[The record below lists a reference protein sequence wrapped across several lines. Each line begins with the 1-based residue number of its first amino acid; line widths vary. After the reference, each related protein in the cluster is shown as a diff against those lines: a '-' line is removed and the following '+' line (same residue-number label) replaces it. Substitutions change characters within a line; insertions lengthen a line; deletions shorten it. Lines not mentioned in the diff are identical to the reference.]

1 MNRYASPIY
10 KYKGR
15 INLIISLISALINLT
30 ALLNINNFNLITFNA
45 VYLFGFFSVFMFI
58 NSRTVYTNI
67 FKNYKKEIKNKT
79 LFSFI
84 GFVISLILYI
94 LITKI
99 IFNKAAVF
107 DYIYA
112 LLPIM
117 NFISII
123 LANTVYFI
131 LEKIFINENK
141 PFFNIKCISNILLIS
156 FVYASVF
163 IALYLFYE
171 YKYIIIL
178 LSISNSLLSSAIL
191 SVFNIMSS
199 KFMNPWSRFIFVN
212 VGYIISLILSLIISS
227 IVIAILFKFKIQM
240 FIMVSMIIL
249 LSFIISLLL
258 SHYIKAYSY
267 L

>member
-1 MNRYASPIY
+1 MNKYASPIY
-10 KYKGR
+10 QYKGR
-15 INLIISLISALINLT
+15 VNLIISLISALINLT

-45 VYLFGFFSVFMFI
+45 VYLFSFFSVFMFI
-58 NSRTVYTNI
+58 NSRTVDTNI

-84 GFVISLILYI
+84 GFVVSLILYI

-99 IFNKAAVF
+99 VFNKIAVSF
-107 DYIYA
+107 KYG
-112 LLPIM
+112 LLTIM
-117 NFISII
+117 NFLSII

-131 LEKIFINENK
+131 LEKLFINEDK
-141 PFFNIKCISNILLIS
+141 HFFNIKCISNILLIS
-156 FVYASVF
+156 FVYTSVF
-163 IALYLFYE
+163 ITLYLFHE

-212 VGYIISLILSLIISS
+212 ASYIISFILSLIISS
-227 IVIAILFKFKIQM
+227 IIVAILFIFTIEI
-240 FIMVSMIIL
+240 FVFTSIIIL
-249 LSFIISLLL
+249 LSFIISILLA
-258 SHYIKAYSY
+258 HYIKAYSY

>member
-1 MNRYASPIY
+1 MQYVWNPC
-10 KYKGR
+10 K
-15 INLIISLISALINLT
+15 
-30 ALLNINNFNLITFNA
+30 
-45 VYLFGFFSVFMFI
+45 
-58 NSRTVYTNI
+58 
-67 FKNYKKEIKNKT
+67 IKNKT
-79 LFSFI
+79 LFSYI

-99 IFNKAAVF
+99 ILNKAVVF
-107 DYIYA
+107 NYKYA
-112 LLPIM
+112 FLPIM

-123 LANTVYFI
+123 LANIVYFI
-131 LEKIFINENK
+131 LEKLFINEDK
-141 PFFNIKCISNILLIS
+141 RFFNIKSISNILLIS
-156 FVYASVF
+156 FVYTSVF

-212 VGYIISLILSLIISS
+212 ASYIISLILSLIISS
-227 IVIAILFKFKIQM
+227 IIIAIFFTFTIKM
-240 FIMVSMIIL
+240 FIIISIIIL

>member
-1 MNRYASPIY
+1 MNKYASPIY
-10 KYKGR
+10 QYKGR
-15 INLIISLISALINLT
+15 VNLIISLISALINLT
-30 ALLNINNFNLITFNA
+30 ALLNINHFNLITFNA
-45 VYLFGFFSVFMFI
+45 VYLFSFFSVFMFI

-99 IFNKAAVF
+99 VFNKMVVF
-107 DYIYA
+107 SYA
-112 LLPIM
+112 LIYII

-131 LEKIFINENK
+131 LEKLFINENK
-141 PFFNIKCISNILLIS
+141 HLFNIKCISNILLIS
-156 FVYASVF
+156 FVYTLVF

-171 YKYIIIL
+171 DKYIIIL

-212 VGYIISLILSLIISS
+212 ASYIISFISSLIISS
-227 IVIAILFKFKIQM
+227 IIIAIFFTFTIKI
-240 FIMVSMIIL
+240 FVSISTIIL
-249 LSFIISLLL
+249 LSFIISILLA
-258 SHYIKAYSY
+258 HYIKAYSY

>member
-1 MNRYASPIY
+1 MNKYASPIY

-15 INLIISLISALINLT
+15 VNLIISLISALINLT
-30 ALLNINNFNLITFNA
+30 ALLNINIIFNA
-45 VYLFGFFSVFMFI
+45 VYLFSLFSVFMFI

-94 LITKI
+94 LITKNV
-99 IFNKAAVF
+99 FNKSVVF
-107 DYIYA
+107 NYIYA

-131 LEKIFINENK
+131 LEKIFINGDK
-141 PFFNIKCISNILLIS
+141 RFFSIKSISNILLIS
-156 FVYASVF
+156 FLYTSAF
-163 IALYLFYE
+163 ISLYLFYE
-171 YKYIIIL
+171 AKYIIIL

-212 VGYIISLILSLIISS
+212 IAYIISLIFSLIISF
-227 IVIAILFKFKIQM
+227 IVITIFFTFKIQM
-240 FIMVSMIIL
+240 FIIISIIIL

-258 SHYIKAYSY
+258 ANYIKAYSY

>member
-1 MNRYASPIY
+1 MNKYASPIY

-15 INLIISLISALINLT
+15 VNLIISLISALINLT
-30 ALLNINNFNLITFNA
+30 ALLNINIIFNA
-45 VYLFGFFSVFMFI
+45 VYLFSFFSVFMFI

-99 IFNKAAVF
+99 VFNKAAVF
-107 DYIYA
+107 NYIYA
-112 LLPIM
+112 LFPII

-131 LEKIFINENK
+131 LEKIFINEDK
-141 PFFNIKCISNILLIS
+141 RFFSIKSILNILLIS

-199 KFMNPWSRFIFVN
+199 KFMHYWSRFVFVN
-212 VGYIISLILSLIISS
+212 VGYIISFILSLIISS
-227 IVIAILFKFKIQM
+227 IIIAIFFTFKIKI
-240 FIMVSMIIL
+240 FIIISIIIL
-249 LSFIISLLL
+249 FSFIISLLL
-258 SHYIKAYSY
+258 AHYIKAYSY

>member
-1 MNRYASPIY
+1 MNKYTSPIY
-10 KYKGR
+10 QYKGR
-15 INLIISLISALINLT
+15 VNLIISLISALINLT
-30 ALLNINNFNLITFNA
+30 ALLNINHFNLITFNA
-45 VYLFGFFSVFMFI
+45 VYLFSFFSVFMFI

-94 LITKI
+94 MITKI
-99 IFNKAAVF
+99 VFNKAAVF
-107 DYIYA
+107 RYA
-112 LLPIM
+112 ILPIM

-131 LEKIFINENK
+131 LEKLFINEDK
-141 PFFNIKCISNILLIS
+141 HFFNIKCIANILLIS

-171 YKYIIIL
+171 DKYIIIL
-178 LSISNSLLSSAIL
+178 LSISNSLLSSAML

-199 KFMNPWSRFIFVN
+199 KFMNPWSRFVFIN
-212 VGYIISLILSLIISS
+212 SSYIISLILSLIISS
-227 IVIAILFKFKIQM
+227 IVIAIFFTFTIKIFVFT
-240 FIMVSMIIL
+240 FITIL
-249 LSFIISLLL
+249 LSFIISISLA
-258 SHYIKAYSY
+258 HYIKAYSY

>member
-1 MNRYASPIY
+1 MNKYASPIY
-10 KYKGR
+10 KFKGR
-15 INLIISLISALINLT
+15 VNLIISLISALINLT
-30 ALLNINNFNLITFNA
+30 ALLNINITFNA
-45 VYLFGFFSVFMFI
+45 IYLFSFFSVFMFI
-58 NSRTVYTNI
+58 NSRTVYANI
-67 FKNYKKEIKNKT
+67 FNNYKKEIKNKI

-84 GFVISLILYI
+84 GFIISLILYI

-99 IFNKAAVF
+99 VFNKAVVF
-107 DYIYA
+107 RYA

-131 LEKIFINENK
+131 LEKLFINEDK
-141 PFFNIKCISNILLIS
+141 HFFNIKCISNILLIS
-156 FVYASVF
+156 FVYTSVF

-171 YKYIIIL
+171 SKYIIIL
-178 LSISNSLLSSAIL
+178 LSISNSLLSSAML

-212 VGYIISLILSLIISS
+212 ASYIISFILSLIISY
-227 IVIAILFKFKIQM
+227 IIIAIFFTFTIKI
-240 FIMVSMIIL
+240 FVITSVIIL
-249 LSFIISLLL
+249 FSFIISLLL
-258 SHYIKAYSY
+258 AHYIKAYSY

>member
-1 MNRYASPIY
+1 MNKYASPIY
-10 KYKGR
+10 QYKGR
-15 INLIISLISALINLT
+15 VNLIISLISALINLT
-30 ALLNINNFNLITFNA
+30 ALLNINHFNLMTFNA
-45 VYLFGFFSVFMFI
+45 VYLFSFFSVFMFI

-84 GFVISLILYI
+84 GFVISLISYI
-94 LITKI
+94 MITKI
-99 IFNKAAVF
+99 VFNKIAVSF
-107 DYIYA
+107 KYA
-112 LLPIM
+112 IFPIM

-131 LEKIFINENK
+131 LEKFFINEDK
-141 PFFNIKCISNILLIS
+141 HFFNIKCISNILLIS

-171 YKYIIIL
+171 DKYIIIL

-212 VGYIISLILSLIISS
+212 GIYIISFILSLIISS
-227 IVIAILFKFKIQM
+227 IVIAILFTFIIKKFI
-240 FIMVSMIIL
+240 IIYIIIL

-258 SHYIKAYSY
+258 AHYIKAYSY

>member
-1 MNRYASPIY
+1 MNKYASPIY

-15 INLIISLISALINLT
+15 VNLIISLISALINLT

-45 VYLFGFFSVFMFI
+45 VYLFSFFSVFMFI

-79 LFSFI
+79 LFSFV

-99 IFNKAAVF
+99 VFNKMVVF
-107 DYIYA
+107 NYIYA
-112 LLPIM
+112 IFPIM

-123 LANTVYFI
+123 LANIVYFI
-131 LEKIFINENK
+131 LEKLFINENK
-141 PFFNIKCISNILLIS
+141 HLFNIKCISNILLIS
-156 FVYASVF
+156 FVYTSVF
-163 IALYLFYE
+163 ILLYLFYE
-171 YKYIIIL
+171 SKYIIIL

-212 VGYIISLILSLIISS
+212 AGYIISFILSLIISS
-227 IVIAILFKFKIQM
+227 IITVIFFTFTIKI
-240 FIMVSMIIL
+240 FVFTSTIIL

-258 SHYIKAYSY
+258 AHYIKAYSY

>member
-1 MNRYASPIY
+1 MNKYASPIY
-10 KYKGR
+10 QYKGR
-15 INLIISLISALINLT
+15 VNLIISSISALINLT
-30 ALLNINNFNLITFNA
+30 ALLNIKHFNLITFNA
-45 VYLFGFFSVFMFI
+45 VYLFSFFSVFMFI

-67 FKNYKKEIKNKT
+67 FQNYKKEIKNKT

-94 LITKI
+94 FITKI
-99 IFNKAAVF
+99 VFNKATVF
-107 DYIYA
+107 RYA

-131 LEKIFINENK
+131 LEKIFINEDK
-141 PFFNIKCISNILLIS
+141 HFFNIKCISNILLIS

-171 YKYIIIL
+171 SKYIIIL
-178 LSISNSLLSSAIL
+178 LSISNSLLSSAML

-212 VGYIISLILSLIISS
+212 ASYIISFILSLIIYS
-227 IVIAILFKFKIQM
+227 IVIAIFFTFTIKI
-240 FIMVSMIIL
+240 FVFTSIIML

-258 SHYIKAYSY
+258 AHYIKAYSY

>member
-1 MNRYASPIY
+1 MNKYASPIY
-10 KYKGR
+10 QYKGR
-15 INLIISLISALINLT
+15 VNLIISSISALINLT
-30 ALLNINNFNLITFNA
+30 ALLNIKHFNLITFNA
-45 VYLFGFFSVFMFI
+45 VYLFSFFSVFMFI

-67 FKNYKKEIKNKT
+67 FQNYKKEIKNKT

-94 LITKI
+94 FITKI
-99 IFNKAAVF
+99 VFNKATVF
-107 DYIYA
+107 RYA

-131 LEKIFINENK
+131 LEKIFINEDK
-141 PFFNIKCISNILLIS
+141 RFFSIKSILNILLIS

-199 KFMNPWSRFIFVN
+199 KFMHPWSRFVFVN

-227 IVIAILFKFKIQM
+227 IIIAVFFKLTIKM
-240 FIMVSMIIL
+240 FIIISIIIL
-249 LSFIISLLL
+249 SSFIISLLL
-258 SHYIKAYSY
+258 AHYIKAYSY

>member
-1 MNRYASPIY
+1 MNKYASPIY
-10 KYKGR
+10 KFKGR
-15 INLIISLISALINLT
+15 VNLIISLISALINLT

-45 VYLFGFFSVFMFI
+45 LYLFSFFSVFMFI
-58 NSRTVYTNI
+58 NSRTVDTNI
-67 FKNYKKEIKNKT
+67 FNNYKKEIKNKT
-79 LFSFI
+79 LFSYI

-99 IFNKAAVF
+99 ILNKAVVF
-107 DYIYA
+107 NYIYA

-131 LEKIFINENK
+131 LEKLFINK
-141 PFFNIKCISNILLIS
+141 DKHFFNIKCISNILLIS
-156 FVYASVF
+156 FLYTLVF

-171 YKYIIIL
+171 AKYIIIL

-199 KFMNPWSRFIFVN
+199 KFMNPWSRFIFLN
-212 VGYIISLILSLIISS
+212 ASYIISLILSLIISS
-227 IVIAILFKFKIQM
+227 IIIAIFFTFTIKM
-240 FIMVSMIIL
+240 FIIISIIIL

>member
-1 MNRYASPIY
+1 MNKYASPIY
-10 KYKGR
+10 QYKGR
-15 INLIISLISALINLT
+15 VNLIISSISALINLT
-30 ALLNINNFNLITFNA
+30 ALLNINHFNLITFNA
-45 VYLFGFFSVFMFI
+45 VYLFSFFSVFMFI
-58 NSRTVYTNI
+58 NSRTVDANI

-99 IFNKAAVF
+99 VFNKSAVF
-107 DYIYA
+107 RYA
-112 LLPIM
+112 ILPIM

-131 LEKIFINENK
+131 LENFFINEDK
-141 PFFNIKCISNILLIS
+141 HLFNIKCISNILLIS
-156 FVYASVF
+156 FVYTSVF

-171 YKYIIIL
+171 DKYIIIL

-191 SVFNIMSS
+191 SIFNIMSS

-212 VGYIISLILSLIISS
+212 ANYIISFILSLIISS
-227 IVIAILFKFKIQM
+227 IIIWIFFTFTIKIFVFT
-240 FIMVSMIIL
+240 FIIIL

-258 SHYIKAYSY
+258 THYIKAYSY